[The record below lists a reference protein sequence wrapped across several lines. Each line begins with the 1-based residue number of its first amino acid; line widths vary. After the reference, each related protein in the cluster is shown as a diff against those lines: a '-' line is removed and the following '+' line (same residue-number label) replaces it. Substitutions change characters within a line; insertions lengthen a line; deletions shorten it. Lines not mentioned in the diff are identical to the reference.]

1 MQNTNENPSRMD
13 ERDVGPAD
21 TNAAEATPGLIHL
34 HFGAGRLGLGLI
46 APWFQKPGS
55 KLYLFNRA
63 VSGTNATGSTALD
76 AVRRNELLRD
86 HPQKSYLIQ
95 QPGESASNGVAVR
108 YDGFFAYDEENPEA
122 AVREIA
128 GQIGP
133 ETSVIVTASVLKPE
147 NYRAVLRAL
156 DILSQKKQS
165 EPDAMGRVFLIA
177 CENTLIASEVLEHEC
192 LQDLITPE
200 TRRHVTPVHALVDRM
215 CVGLEEDDS
224 HSHPTV
230 LVRAEEYGVVKLE
243 LCPETEEMA
252 ELCRDS
258 RIEWSRHVEV
268 EKQIKSWQL
277 NGAHWLI
284 ALHALDTHDN
294 KTDFKLKEFFES
306 SPENHQFTRD
316 VMQEIS
322 EGIAILLR
330 KDPTYADFV
339 RDVDVEV
346 YLAGNA
352 ASILRRFETTDDS
365 ITRILARFHTP
376 TPDNYDTI
384 QSFSKRFADRVDLP
398 MKAHMSA
405 KGATPA
411 TDTGIKSLYHL
422 ISQGNF
428 IDTVQSAS
436 EPDSEPGSQSATRG
450 A

>member
-1 MQNTNENPSRMD
+1 M
-13 ERDVGPAD
+13 
-21 TNAAEATPGLIHL
+21 
-34 HFGAGRLGLGLI
+34 
-46 APWFQKPGS
+46 
-55 KLYLFNRA
+55 
-63 VSGTNATGSTALD
+63 
-76 AVRRNELLRD
+76 
-86 HPQKSYLIQ
+86 
-95 QPGESASNGVAVR
+95 
-108 YDGFFAYDEENPEA
+108 
-122 AVREIA
+122 
-128 GQIGP
+128 
-133 ETSVIVTASVLKPE
+133 
-147 NYRAVLRAL
+147 
-156 DILSQKKQS
+156 
-165 EPDAMGRVFLIA
+165 
-177 CENTLIASEVLEHEC
+177 
-192 LQDLITPE
+192 
-200 TRRHVTPVHALVDRM
+200 
-215 CVGLEEDDS
+215 
-224 HSHPTV
+224 V
-230 LVRAEEYGVVKLE
+230 LVRAEEYGAVKLE
-243 LCPETEEMA
+243 LRPETEELA

-294 KTDFKLKEFFES
+294 IKTDFKLKEFFES

-346 YLAGNA
+346 YLAGTA
-352 ASILRRFETTDDS
+352 ASILRRFETVDDS

-376 TPDNYDTI
+376 TPDDYNTI

-398 MKAHMSA
+398 MEAHMSA

-411 TDTGIKSLYHL
+411 ADTGIKSLYHL

-436 EPDSEPGSQSATRG
+436 EPDSEPDSQSATRG